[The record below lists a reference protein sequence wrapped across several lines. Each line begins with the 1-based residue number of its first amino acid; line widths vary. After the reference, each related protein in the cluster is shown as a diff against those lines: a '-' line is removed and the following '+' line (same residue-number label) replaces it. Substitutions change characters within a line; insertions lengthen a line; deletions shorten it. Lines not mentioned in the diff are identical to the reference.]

1 MDIQELNRY
10 YNKLKYGEE
19 IFHTL
24 MQKRIREILLVST
37 FYDAYIFEQDGR
49 LSERIF
55 GEFHQ
60 LNLTYPPRI
69 ISVPTGEEALRKIDE
84 GKIEFD
90 LVITMMRTGEM
101 TPFELSRKIK
111 QKRPNLPVLLLLTG
125 QSDIP
130 LIEKTTKERRYVD
143 NVFLWNGDPQ
153 VFLAMVKYI
162 EDLMNVEHD
171 TAKGLVR
178 VVLLVED
185 SIYYY
190 SRFLPIL
197 YKEIMLQ
204 TQRLIS
210 EELTDMQKNYR
221 RHTRPKVLM
230 AHTLEDAIQICEKY
244 QEYLLSVISDIRFL
258 NHGQPDPEAGIQL
271 IHYLKSQNYDIPILL
286 QSSETTLK
294 QKARELNVSFLD
306 KHSKSLLSDLSEF
319 IYSNLGFGDFIFR
332 DRAGNEIARASTIGE
347 FEQRLQEIPDE
358 TLSYHSRRNHY
369 SAWLIARGEIE
380 VARYIRPFHVEDF
393 GGSFDLEREFLI
405 GVFREVRARKSRGN
419 ITSFDAGNPGGENEI
434 VRLSEGSLG
443 GKGRGIAFLNALF
456 VTMEFEEKF
465 QMEFEEK
472 FQPVKIKIPRTA
484 FIGTAEFDAFLKDN
498 KLQEKIVEADDA
510 LIKRIFLEASL
521 SASLQ
526 EKLAVYLEHATH
538 PLAVRSSGLLE
549 DSQAQAF
556 AGIYQTFM
564 LPNNHPSK
572 DIRQKHLEDAVKM
585 VYASAF
591 LRDARNYIERIKYRT
606 EEEKM
611 TVILQEIVGSRH
623 GNYFYPHVSGVAQ
636 SYNYYPT
643 PYMNHH
649 DGFASIALGLGQWV
663 VDGEKTYQ
671 FCPQYPQLRILPPE
685 DLAQNSQT
693 AFFALN
699 LRQQEFDLTR
709 GASATLDTLPLDAAE
724 QDGVLW
730 YVASVWDEAAQR
742 LRDGLYYDGPRVL
755 TFANI
760 LKYKRFPLAEIL
772 TEILDIGEKAL
783 GAPVEIEFAVNL
795 QKSLDEKILPTFY
808 ILQIRPLFI
817 HSEELLLDVND
828 LDRDRLLL
836 YTEEGMG
843 NGVISHIR
851 DLIYLD
857 PQKFDHTHTLQMKA
871 EIQQLNEQMLAEERE
886 YILIGPG
893 RWGSRDHSLGV
904 PVRWAD
910 IHKAKVIVETSLDNF
925 AIESS
930 QGSHFFHN
938 LVSMSAGYF
947 TVPHKSDDNFIDW
960 AWLKSLPVHH
970 VTGYFVHVRRDA
982 PFIVKMFGR
991 KGISVIYK

>member
-1 MDIQELNRY
+1 MDIQELNVY
-10 YNKLKYGEE
+10 YNKFKYGEE

-24 MQKRIREILLVST
+24 MQRRVREILLVST
-37 FYDAYIFEQDGR
+37 FYDAFIFEQDGR

-60 LNLTYPPRI
+60 LNLTHPPRI
-69 ISVPTGEEALRKIDE
+69 TSVPTGEEALRKLDE
-84 GKIEFD
+84 GEIEFD
-90 LVITMMRTGEM
+90 LVITMMRTGEI
-101 TPFELSRKIK
+101 TPFELSQRIK
-111 QKRPNLPVLLLLTG
+111 QKRPNLPVLLLLTV

-130 LIEKTTKERRYVD
+130 LIEKSGKERQYVD

-153 VFLAMVKYI
+153 VFLAMIKYI
-162 EDLMNVEHD
+162 EDLINVEHD

-185 SIYYY
+185 SIYFY

-197 YKEIMLQ
+197 YKETMLQ

-230 AHTLEDAIQICEKY
+230 AHTFEEAIQLCEKY
-244 QEYLLSVISDIRFL
+244 KEYLLSVISDIRFPKQ
-258 NHGQPDPEAGIQL
+258 GQLDPEAGIQL

-286 QSSETTLK
+286 QSSESTLEDI
-294 QKARELNVSFLD
+294 ARDLNVSFLN
-306 KHSKSLLSDLSEF
+306 KHSKSLLNDLSEF

-332 DRAGNEIARASTIGE
+332 GYNGHEIARAATIGE

-358 TLSYHSRRNHY
+358 TLSYHSRRNHF

-393 GGSFDLEREFLI
+393 GGSFDLERKFLV

-419 ITSFDAGNPGGENEI
+419 IISFEDSNSGAENEI

-456 VTMEFEEKF
+456 VTMEFEDKF
-465 QMEFEEK
+465 EH
-472 FQPVKIKIPRTA
+472 VKIQIPRTA
-484 FIGTAEFDAFLKDN
+484 FIGAGEFDTFLKDN
-498 KLQEKIVEADDA
+498 KLQEKIFEADDEF
-510 LIKRIFLEASL
+510 IKRTFLEASL
-521 SASLQ
+521 SSDLR
-526 EKLAVYLEHATH
+526 EKLTTYVEHTTY

-549 DSQAQAF
+549 DSQAQPF

-564 LPNNHPSK
+564 LPNNHLK
-572 DIRQKHLEDAVKM
+572 KEVRQKQLEDAIKL

-591 LRDARNYIERIKYRT
+591 LKDAKDYIERIKYRT

-611 TVILQEIVGSRH
+611 AIILQEIVGSNH
-623 GNYFYPHVSGVAQ
+623 GEYFYPHVSGVAQ

-643 PYMNHH
+643 SYITHS

-663 VDGEKTYQ
+663 VDGEKAYQ
-671 FCPQYPQLRILPPE
+671 FCPQYPELQILPPE
-685 DLAQNSQT
+685 DLVKNSQT

-699 LRQQEFDLTR
+699 LRQNDFDLTR
-709 GASATLDTLPLDAAE
+709 GGRATLATLELQTAE
-724 QDGVLW
+724 DDGVLW
-730 YVASVWDEAAQR
+730 HLASVWDAADKR
-742 LRDGLYYDGPRVL
+742 LRDGLYYYGPRVL

-760 LKYKRFPLAEIL
+760 LKYKRFPLADIL
-772 TEILDIGEKAL
+772 KEILDIGEKAL
-783 GAPVEIEFAVNL
+783 GVPVEIEFAVNL
-795 QKSLDEKILPTFY
+795 RKSLDEKTLPTFY
-808 ILQIRPLFI
+808 ILQVRPLFI
-817 HSEELLLDVND
+817 HSEELLLDVNE
-828 LDRDRLLL
+828 LTRDTLFL
-836 YTEEGMG
+836 YTDQGMG
-843 NGVISHIR
+843 NGIISEIC
-851 DLIYLD
+851 DIIYVD
-857 PQKFDHTHTLQMKA
+857 PHKFDNTRTMKMKE
-871 EIQQLNEQMLAEERE
+871 EIQVLNDQMIAENRE

-893 RWGSRDHSLGV
+893 RWGSRDRFLGV
-904 PVRWAD
+904 PVRWTD
-910 IHKAKVIVETSLDNF
+910 INKARVIVETGLDNF
-925 AIESS
+925 VVEAS

-938 LVSMSAGYF
+938 LVSMNAGYF
-947 TVPHKSDDNFIDW
+947 TVPHKSDANFIDW
-960 AWLKSLPVHH
+960 DWLKSFSPYN
-970 VTGYFVHVRRDA
+970 TTDYFVHLRRQA
-982 PFIVKMFGR
+982 PFVVKMFGR

>member
-1 MDIQELNRY
+1 MDIQELNVY

-24 MQKRIREILLVST
+24 MQKRVREILLVST
-37 FYDAYIFEQDGR
+37 FYDAYVFEQDGR

-84 GKIEFD
+84 GEIDFD
-90 LVITMMRTGEM
+90 LVVTMMRTGEM

-130 LIEKTTKERRYVD
+130 LIEKAAKERHDVD

-153 VFLAMVKYI
+153 VFLAMIKYI

-185 SIYYY
+185 SIYFY

-244 QEYLLSVISDIRFL
+244 KEYLLSVISDIRFL
-258 NHGQPDPEAGIQL
+258 NQGRLDPEAGIQL
-271 IHYLKSQNYDIPILL
+271 IHYLKSLRYDIPILL

-306 KHSKSLLSDLSEF
+306 KHSKSLLNDLSEF

-332 DRAGNEIARASTIGE
+332 DHSGNEIARASTISE
-347 FEQRLQEIPDE
+347 FEQRLQAIPDE
-358 TLSYHSRRNHY
+358 TLSYHSRKNHF

-419 ITSFDAGNPGGENEI
+419 IISFDAGNPGGENEI

-443 GKGRGIAFLNALF
+443 GKGRGIAFLNALL
-456 VTMEFEEKF
+456 VTMG
-465 QMEFEEK
+465 FEEK
-472 FQPVKIKIPRTA
+472 FQPVRIKIPRTA
-484 FIGTAEFDAFLKDN
+484 FVGIAEFDVFLKEN
-498 KLQEKIVEADDA
+498 KLHEKIVEADDDFV
-510 LIKRIFLEASL
+510 KHVFLEALLSDSL
-521 SASLQ
+521 R
-526 EKLAVYLEHATH
+526 EKLSVYLDHVTH

-549 DSQAQAF
+549 GSQAQPF

-564 LPNNHPSK
+564 LPNNHPNK
-572 DIRQKHLEDAVKM
+572 DVRQTDLENAIKL

-623 GNYFYPHVSGVAQ
+623 GDYFYPHISGVAQ

-643 PYMNHH
+643 LYMSHS

-663 VDGEKTYQ
+663 VDGQITYQ
-671 FCPQYPQLRILPPE
+671 FCPQHPQLRVLSPK
-685 DLAQNSQT
+685 DLARNSQT
-693 AFFALN
+693 EFFALN
-699 LRQQEFDLTR
+699 LRQHDVDLTQ
-709 GASATLDTLPLDAAE
+709 GIGATLVTLDLKRAE
-724 QDGVLW
+724 EDGVLW
-730 YVASVWDEAAQR
+730 HVASVWDETAQC
-742 LRDGLYYDGPRVL
+742 LRDGLYYDGSRVL

-760 LKYKRFPLAEIL
+760 LKYKHFPLAEIL
-772 TEILDIGEKAL
+772 AEILDIGEKAL

-808 ILQIRPLFI
+808 ILQIRPLYI
-817 HSEELLLDVND
+817 HSEELLFDESELTPEHV
-828 LDRDRLLL
+828 LL

-843 NGVISHIR
+843 NGVISHIC

-857 PQKFDHTHTLQMKA
+857 PQKFDPTHTVQMKH
-871 EIQQLNEQMLAEERE
+871 EIQQLNEQMMAEDRE

-893 RWGSRDHSLGV
+893 RWGSRDRSLGV

-910 IHKAKVIVETSLDNF
+910 IHKAKVIVETGLDNF
-925 AIESS
+925 VVESS

-938 LVSMSAGYF
+938 LVSMNAGYF
-947 TVPHKSDDNFIDW
+947 SVPHQSDVSFLDW

-970 VTGYFVHVRRDA
+970 ATPCFIHVRRDT
-982 PFIVKMFGR
+982 PFVVKMFGR